1 MIGKDLKGR
10 DLLTLGDFTPY
21 EIDLIL
27 KTALEMKHNRQKFS
41 KVLEG
46 KSLAM
51 LFEKPS
57 LRTRSS
63 FEIAMT
69 QLGGHAMY
77 LWTETIWEESY
88 KDIGQVLGR
97 YADVIMARL
106 NKHESIVELANYSRA
121 PVINGLTDKHH
132 PCQVLADLQTIY
144 EYKGKLKGVNLTYT
158 WAYCHRARPAGVC
171 HELLLGCAK
180 TGVNITVAC
189 PEGYEPDKE
198 IIEMAKQAAKE
209 TGANITVTNDIKE
222 GIKGADVVYAKNYTP
237 SRLGK
242 EEEAKMR
249 EQYKNWIVTEELFR
263 LANPHAIFMHCMPIY
278 RGEEVAPEVV
288 DGPRSVIIDEAE
300 NRLHA
305 QKAILALITP

>member
-1 MIGKDLKGR
+1 MIRTDLKGR
-10 DLLTLGDFTPY
+10 DFLTLHDFAPH
-21 EIDLIL
+21 EIYLML
-27 KTALEMKHNRQKFS
+27 NTALEMKRNKQKFS

-77 LWTETIWEESY
+77 LWSEAIWEETY

-97 YADVIMARL
+97 YADVIMARM
-106 NKHESIVELANYSRA
+106 NKHESIVELANYSRV
-121 PVINGLTDKHH
+121 PVINGLTDMYH
-132 PCQVLADLQTIY
+132 PCQALADLLTIY
-144 EYKGKLKGVNLTYT
+144 EYKGKLRGVNLTYT

-171 HELLLGCAK
+171 HSLLIGCAK
-180 TGVNITVAC
+180 TGINITIAC
-189 PEGYEPDKE
+189 PEGYEPDEKVL
-198 IIEMAKQAAKE
+198 EMAKRDAKE
-209 TGANITVTNDIKE
+209 TGSNIVITNDIKE
-222 GIKGADVVYAKNYTP
+222 GLKGADVVYAKNYTP
-237 SRLGK
+237 TRLGK
-242 EEEAKMR
+242 EEEAKLR
-249 EQYKNWIVTEELFR
+249 EQYKDWIVTEELFK
-263 LANPHAIFMHCMPIY
+263 LANTHAIFMHCMPVY
-278 RGEEVAPEVV
+278 RGEEVTPEVV